1 MSICINMP
9 KIKLFLS
16 FFLEIWL
23 KNLAIWLAENILAYM
38 PETRIFPNM
47 EFAQKNSNVFLI
59 EQIQWKLLAK
69 FFNKLKKSCF
79 WGKNFFQKIWL
90 CHAQLYMGFI
100 WVFIKKIRCVL
111 CQSLE
116 KTNDT
121 VPRKHADRLKDRRTD
136 EDGQILFFIIL
147 VINEIVTH
155 KKMARYSIEPKDQIF
170 LKGYELLYF
179 TDNMSKNTDI
189 IHKT

>member
-1 MSICINMP
+1 MWICISTCQ
-9 KIKLFLS
+9 KS
-16 FFLEIWL
+16 SYFFHFFWKYGRL
-23 KNLAIWLAENILAYM
+23 KNLAIWLAENILAYIS
-38 PETRIFPNM
+38 ETRIFPNM

-79 WGKNFFQKIWL
+79 GGKKFFQKIWL

-111 CQSLE
+111 CQSFE

-121 VPRKHADRLKDRRTD
+121 VPRKHADRLKDRQKD
-136 EDGQILFFIIL
+136 EDGQILFFMIL

-155 KKMARYSIEPKDQIF
+155 KNWRVIQLN
-170 LKGYELLYF
+170 LKIKYFWKVMNYCILL
-179 TDNMSKNTDI
+179 I
-189 IHKT
+189 IWAKILT

>member
-1 MSICINMP
+1 
-9 KIKLFLS
+9 
-16 FFLEIWL
+16 
-23 KNLAIWLAENILAYM
+23 
-38 PETRIFPNM
+38 
-47 EFAQKNSNVFLI
+47 
-59 EQIQWKLLAK
+59 
-69 FFNKLKKSCF
+69 
-79 WGKNFFQKIWL
+79 
-90 CHAQLYMGFI
+90 MGFI

-121 VPRKHADRLKDRRTD
+121 VPRKHTDRLKDRQKD
-136 EDGQILFFIIL
+136 EDGQILFFMIL